1 MNSAFA
7 KMSVSSDCWHKYC
20 HSISLIS
27 YDTFKDLQQKGGVSS
42 VNFLADLSLVT
53 IVLLCFISAFQNKS
67 GVLSIK
73 EHFFRFHIIFF
84 F

>member
-7 KMSVSSDCWHKYC
+7 KMSVSSDCWHKYY

-27 YDTFKDLQQKGGVSS
+27 YDIFKDLQQKGGVTS

-67 GVLSIK
+67 GFSSIK
-73 EHFFRFHIIFF
+73 
-84 F
+84 